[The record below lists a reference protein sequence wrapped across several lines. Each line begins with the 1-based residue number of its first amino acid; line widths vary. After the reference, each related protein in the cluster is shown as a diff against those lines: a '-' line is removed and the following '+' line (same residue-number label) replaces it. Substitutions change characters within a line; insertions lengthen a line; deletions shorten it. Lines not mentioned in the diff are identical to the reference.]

1 MKYAVY
7 RYLLPII
14 ILLNEIL
21 NRNYP
26 LFDLNSEYEDVTSI
40 NRYDRINFRMNHDK
54 NFIIYKIND
63 FFQGFKKFATFS
75 FIEIL

>member
-63 FFQGFKKFATFS
+63 FFQGFKNSQHFH
-75 FIEIL
+75 L